1 MQIGRVDLGESG
13 RHGRGGD
20 KRIPRDRD
28 DADVLI
34 FHVIHDDHDDVG
46 ISAALIAGGDQKGIT
61 ICLSLAAARG
71 VRTQWGALAVRLL
84 IGNVGTLAVI
94 RSFGRNGTK
103 GFLDDVQGGRC
114 GRERHDDDQ

>member
-1 MQIGRVDLGESG
+1 MG
-13 RHGRGGD
+13 
-20 KRIPRDRD
+20 
-28 DADVLI
+28 
-34 FHVIHDDHDDVG
+34 
-46 ISAALIAGGDQKGIT
+46 AAMKLSVCLPSSSVEPSEIT